1 MIKSIKN
8 IDITDKFYKDYLNL
22 LNSFRS
28 SNIEYKTFINIINNL
43 PINHDIFI
51 YFDND
56 NDIIGTI
63 TVILEQKIINNGG
76 IVCHIEDFIISEKYK
91 KLGYGSSILEFIK
104 NYSKNKNCYKIIL
117 DCNPLISSFYIKNNF
132 QNLNTQM
139 CFYIT

>member
-22 LNSFRS
+22 LNTFRS
-28 SNIEYKTFINIINNL
+28 SNIEYQTFINIINNL

-51 YFDND
+51 YFDN
-56 NDIIGTI
+56 NNNIIGTI
-63 TVILEQKIINNGG
+63 TIILEQKIINNGG

-91 KLGYGSSILEFIK
+91 KLGYGTSILEFIK
-104 NYSKNKNCYKIIL
+104 NYSKNKKCYKIIL
-117 DCNPLISSFYIKNNF
+117 DCNANISSFYIKNNF

-139 CFYIT
+139 SFYIT